1 LPFTGWNFIESV
13 DTQITGN
20 VFPVDLKEEI
30 IQRLLVLWIAK
41 TNSKK

>member
-20 VFPVDLKEEI
+20 VFPVDLK
-30 IQRLLVLWIAK
+30 RR
-41 TNSKK
+41 NYSKAFGALDSENE